1 MTAPDLLLIERPS
14 HDIVV
19 FRLNRPEVRNALNLA
34 VRIQLAEAITRFVA
48 DPDIRCLIVT
58 GSDKVFASG
67 ADLAEMAE
75 ATSAEIAARNVQQYW
90 RAIGDCQKPLIAA
103 VEGYA
108 LGGGLEL
115 ALCAD
120 IIVAGE
126 SARLGLP
133 EVKVG
138 ILPGGGGTQRLA
150 RLAGS
155 KRAMLLLMTGRMF
168 SAPEALA
175 MGVISEVAPTGQ
187 ALPRALDIAREIAA
201 LAPIA
206 IKEIKHVVKAG
217 LDAPLDAALLL
228 EQKAYEGLYDTSDQ
242 KEGMRAFLE
251 KRKPKFEGK

>member
-1 MTAPDLLLIERPS
+1 MPDLLLIERPS
-14 HDIVV
+14 NDIVV
-19 FRLNRPEVRNALNLA
+19 FRLNRPEVRNALNLEIR
-34 VRIQLAEAITRFVA
+34 VRLAEAITRFAA

-58 GSDKVFASG
+58 GSDKAFASG
-67 ADLAEMAE
+67 ADISEMAE
-75 ATSAEIAARNVQQYW
+75 ASAAEIKARNVQQYW
-90 RAIGDCQKPLIAA
+90 RMISECPKPLVAA

-126 SARLGLP
+126 GARLGLP

-150 RLAGS
+150 RLVGA

-168 SAPEALA
+168 SAAEALA
-175 MGVISEVAPTGQ
+175 MGVISDVAPSGQ
-187 ALPRALDIAREIAA
+187 ALPRAIEIAREIAA
-201 LAPIA
+201 MPPIA
-206 IKEIKHVVKAG
+206 IKQIKQVVNAG
-217 LDAPLDAALLL
+217 LDAPLDEALKL
-228 EQKAYEGLYDTSDQ
+228 ERKAYEALYDTSDQ

>member
-1 MTAPDLLLIERPS
+1 MPDELLIEHPS
-14 HDIVV
+14 AAIVV
-19 FRLNRPEVRNALNLA
+19 FRLNRPHVRNALNLA
-34 VRIQLAEAITRFVA
+34 VRMELAEAVTRFAA
-48 DPDIRCLIVT
+48 DPAILCLVVA
-58 GSDKVFASG
+58 GSDKAFASG
-67 ADLAEMAE
+67 ADLSEMAE
-75 ATSAEIAARNVQQYW
+75 AMPQEIKERNVQQYW
-90 RAIGDCQKPLIAA
+90 RAISDCPKPLIAA

-126 SARLGLP
+126 GARLGLP

-150 RLAGS
+150 RLVGL

-168 SAPEALA
+168 GAAEALA
-175 MGVISEVAPTGQ
+175 MGVISEVTPSGQ
-187 ALPRALDIAREIAA
+187 ALSRALEIAA
-201 LAPIA
+201 EIAAMPPIA
-206 IKEIKHVVKAG
+206 VAEIKRVTNEGVNQS
-217 LDAPLDAALLL
+217 LNAALLL
-228 EQKAYEGLYDTSDQ
+228 EQRAYEGLYATADQ